1 MLTGRSGFAFIAA
14 VNMGAKALANSHPK
28 EQSKGGR
35 KCRVCA
41 NQHGIIRKYAIN
53 MCRQCFRLYAN
64 DIGFNKVSV
73 FSLN

>member
-1 MLTGRSGFAFIAA
+1 
-14 VNMGAKALANSHPK
+14 MGAKALADSHPK
-28 EQSKGGR
+28 DQGKGGR

-64 DIGFNKVSV
+64 DIGFHKVLYCPMLLSIA
-73 FSLN
+73 